1 MLFYI
6 VTAMWKTIKN
16 IPFLFKTSFNVLQ
29 KNNPLLLGSSTA
41 FFAVF
46 ATTPIIILVVNILS
60 LYFKSERISTQV
72 FDKMAEIFG
81 ESTAMQVETFV
92 TNFMS
97 LGSSPWI
104 TVIGTIFLIFVATT
118 LFAVIKQALN
128 RIWNIRVNTGKKK
141 LQYNLLQRGRA
152 FLIILIGGALFLITL
167 LFDTIINLLKD
178 YIDILVP
185 EVNAFII
192 QSISGLLS
200 LIIVSFWFGIL
211 FRYIPDAR
219 TKWPVLRV
227 GAVVTGILFT
237 IGKYLLGIFLVGG
250 NLGNIFDASAS
261 IILFLLFVFYSS
273 IIMYFGAA
281 FTLVYADFTQRNIQ
295 PKKYAER
302 YEMTAVKDIEDK
314 DFDTIELTKE

>member
-1 MLFYI
+1 MLQ
-6 VTAMWKTIKN
+6 M
-16 IPFLFKTSFNVLQ
+16 
-29 KNNPLLLGSSTA
+29 NNPLLLASSTA

-60 LYFKSERISTQV
+60 LYFKTDRINNQV
-72 FDKMAEIFG
+72 FDKMADLFG

-92 TNFMS
+92 KNFQN
-97 LGSSPWI
+97 LGSSEWI
-104 TVIGTIFLIFVATT
+104 TVIGTVFLIFVATT
-118 LFAVIKQALN
+118 LFNVIKQALN
-128 RIWNIRVNTGKKK
+128 RIWNIRLSTSKKK
-141 LQYNLLQRGRA
+141 LKYNLLERGRA
-152 FLIILIGGALFLITL
+152 FVIILIGGVLFLLTL
-167 LFDTIINLLKD
+167 LFDAVVNLLKH

-200 LIIVSFWFGIL
+200 LIIVSLWFGIL
-211 FRYIPDAR
+211 FRYVPDAR

-227 GAVVTGILFT
+227 GALVTGILFT
-237 IGKYLLGIFLVGG
+237 LGKYLLGIFLVGG

-273 IIMYFGAA
+273 IIMYFGAS
-281 FTLVYADFTQRNIQ
+281 FTLVYADYTKRNIK

-302 YEMTAVKDIEDK
+302 YTMTPVTENEKDHE
-314 DFDTIELTKE
+314 TIELTRQ

>member
-1 MLFYI
+1 M
-6 VTAMWKTIKN
+6 
-16 IPFLFKTSFNVLQ
+16 
-29 KNNPLLLGSSTA
+29 NNPLLLASSTA

-60 LYFKSERISTQV
+60 LYFKTDRINDQV
-72 FDKMAEIFG
+72 FDKMADLFG
-81 ESTAMQVETFV
+81 QSTAMQVETFV
-92 TNFMS
+92 QNFQN
-97 LGSSPWI
+97 LGSSEWI
-104 TVIGTIFLIFVATT
+104 TVIGTVFLIFVATT
-118 LFAVIKQALN
+118 LFNVIKQALN
-128 RIWNIRVNTGKKK
+128 RIWNIRLSTSKKK
-141 LQYNLLQRGRA
+141 FKYNLLQRGRA
-152 FLIILIGGALFLITL
+152 FVIILIGGVLFLITM
-167 LFDTIINLLKD
+167 LFDAVVNLLKN
-178 YIDILVP
+178 YIDILIP

-227 GAVVTGILFT
+227 GALVTGILFT

-261 IILFLLFVFYSS
+261 IVLFLLFVFYSS
-273 IIMYFGAA
+273 IIMYFGAS
-281 FTLVYADFTQRNIQ
+281 FTLVYADYTNRNIK

-302 YEMTAVKDIEDK
+302 YTMTAVTEDAKDRE
-314 DFDTIELTKE
+314 TIELTRT